1 MVLLAA
7 RIATIVRRGFE
18 EIIHHHLMTK
28 LMILRVELDISEDIL
43 LVTIL
48 QSFWWARVEHQNIRI
63 NLLNFFIV
71 AYI

>member
-48 QSFWWARVEHQNIRI
+48 QSF
-63 NLLNFFIV
+63 
-71 AYI
+71 

>member
-1 MVLLAA
+1 MVLAWSILRNKRWLMVLLAA

-48 QSFWWARVEHQNIRI
+48 QSF
-63 NLLNFFIV
+63 
-71 AYI
+71 